1 MWSEWDM
8 SGTRSDGVEH
18 LMRGVIIFDVNDG
31 RATAAQFYLEPV
43 DRGPG
48 DVDTVAR
55 DGLGLPS

>member
-1 MWSEWDM
+1 M